1 MGAGSTMNTYTYLST
16 TSSHTLPLQTL
27 SLTTFNALCKGR
39 NNNLIQCK
47 QQQQQQHNTQ
57 FNTLH
62 CETTTMLHELRDSSR
77 KRKRNRNIRS
87 QFNMKPLYDLTN
99 EDDNAL
105 QTSGKELLNT
115 NDHTTGGIGGCV
127 VHGSNDIGKEINI
140 VNGDEF
146 SICSGRTPLHKDTC
160 DTGFIIRH
168 NIIQSSPNLKS
179 VYDLFLTSQVM
190 FKKKQMSCQ
199 LKKRPMILNIHKYCA
214 KVLNGNKDKD
224 SKINDALA
232 LNISIDH
239 VPQCQYNNNSGDNS
253 NSGDSGVIIHQQH
266 INNIHHHHQSPR
278 LHIHTK
284 TQTQFSSN
292 NYTSSISNALLF
304 NYNNIN
310 NNNNNNSNN
319 TINSSINN
327 TSNTTLTSNLK
338 SIQHELSTQITTLYR
353 FAKSHDSISNLT
365 EIFPSIVIYQSKLYS
380 TFKDLT
386 QSNTHILYSSYLNKM
401 LTQMN
406 CKFPSSSSQ
415 VKYSPKYCI
424 VTKHEFAYYTSKEK
438 LIMLGKPILSIPL
451 KHITKV
457 STITTNNKIHLLLF
471 FKSNNNITLKN
482 SSFENKYKKEESYF
496 LFTGSERAL
505 TTTTAATGV
514 DSKNIIMD
522 KEICK
527 WFLILNY
534 LLLLSTTTK

>member
-1 MGAGSTMNTYTYLST
+1 MGAGSTMNNYTYSSSTSSPILALPPLST
-16 TSSHTLPLQTL
+16 T
-27 SLTTFNALCKGR
+27 FNSLCKGR
-39 NNNLIQCK
+39 NNKLIQCK
-47 QQQQQQHNTQ
+47 QQQQHNTQ

-62 CETTTMLHELRDSSR
+62 CETTTMIHELRDSSR

-87 QFNMKPLYDLTN
+87 QFNMKPLYNLTN
-99 EDDNAL
+99 EDNNAL

-127 VHGSNDIGKEINI
+127 VHGSSDVGKEINI
-140 VNGDEF
+140 VNEDE
-146 SICSGRTPLHKDTC
+146 RTPLHKDTC
-160 DTGFIIRH
+160 DTRFIIRH

-179 VYDLFLTSQVM
+179 VYDLFLSSQVTY
-190 FKKKQMSCQ
+190 KKKQMSCQ

-214 KVLNGNKDKD
+214 KVLNGGNKDKE
-224 SKINDALA
+224 SNINDALT

-239 VPQCQYNNNSGDNS
+239 VPQCQYNNNNSGNNS
-253 NSGDSGVIIHQQH
+253 NSGNNNSNSNIIVHQQ
-266 INNIHHHHQSPR
+266 Q
-278 LHIHTK
+278 
-284 TQTQFSSN
+284 TQTQFNSNN

-310 NNNNNNSNN
+310 NINNSNN

-353 FAKSHDSISNLT
+353 FAKSHDSISNIN
-365 EIFPSIVIYQSKLYS
+365 EIFPSIDIYQSKLYS
-380 TFKDLT
+380 TFKDLI

-457 STITTNNKIHLLLF
+457 STVTTNNKIHLLLF
-471 FKSNNNITLKN
+471 FKSNNNPTLKN
-482 SSFENKYKKEESYF
+482 SSFENKYKKGESYF

-505 TTTTAATGV
+505 TTTTAATSV
-514 DSKNIIMD
+514 DMKNIIMD

-534 LLLLSTTTK
+534 LLLLSTNTK

>member
-1 MGAGSTMNTYTYLST
+1 MGAGSTMNTYTYLSS
-16 TSSHTLPLQTL
+16 TSSPLQ
-27 SLTTFNALCKGR
+27 SLTTLNALYKGR
-39 NNNLIQCK
+39 NNNLIQYK
-47 QQQQQQHNTQ
+47 QHQQQ

-62 CETTTMLHELRDSSR
+62 CETTTMIHELRDSSR

-127 VHGSNDIGKEINI
+127 VHGGSDVGKEINI
-140 VNGDEF
+140 VNGDDEF
-146 SICSGRTPLHKDTC
+146 SICSGRTPLHKDTY
-160 DTGFIIRH
+160 DTRFIIRH

-199 LKKRPMILNIHKYCA
+199 LKKRPMVLNIHKYCA
-214 KVLNGNKDKD
+214 KVLNGNKEKD
-224 SKINDALA
+224 RKINDALA

-239 VPQCQYNNNSGDNS
+239 VPQSGDNS

-266 INNIHHHHQSPR
+266 TNNNVHQSHTTTG
-278 LHIHTK
+278 LHTQTQTQ

-310 NNNNNNSNN
+310 NSNN
-319 TINSSINN
+319 TINSSITNS
-327 TSNTTLTSNLK
+327 SNTTLTSNLK

-365 EIFPSIVIYQSKLYS
+365 EIFPSIDISQTKLYS

-406 CKFPSSSSQ
+406 SKFPSSSSQ

-424 VTKHEFAYYTSKEK
+424 ITKHEFAYYTSKEK
-438 LIMLGKPILSIPL
+438 VIMLGKPILSIPL

-457 STITTNNKIHLLLF
+457 STVTTNNKIHLLLF
-471 FKSNNNITLKN
+471 FKSNNNSIVKN
-482 SSFENKYKKEESYF
+482 SSFENKYKKGESYF
-496 LFTGSERAL
+496 LFTGSERGL
-505 TTTTAATGV
+505 TAATGAIGV
-514 DSKNIIMD
+514 DTKNMIMD

-534 LLLLSTTTK
+534 LLLLSTNTK

>member
-1 MGAGSTMNTYTYLST
+1 MGAGSTMNNYTYLCS
-16 TSSHTLPLQTL
+16 TSSHVLPLPTL
-27 SLTTFNALCKGR
+27 STTFNSLCKGR

-47 QQQQQQHNTQ
+47 CKQQHNTQ
-57 FNTLH
+57 FNTLQ
-62 CETTTMLHELRDSSR
+62 CESTTMIHELRDSSR

-87 QFNMKPLYDLTN
+87 QFNMKPLYNLTN
-99 EDDNAL
+99 EDNNAL

-115 NDHTTGGIGGCV
+115 NDHTTGGIAGCV
-127 VHGSNDIGKEINI
+127 VHGSSDVGKEINI
-140 VNGDEF
+140 VNEDE
-146 SICSGRTPLHKDTC
+146 RTPLHKDTC
-160 DTGFIIRH
+160 DTRFIIRH

-179 VYDLFLTSQVM
+179 VYDLFLSSQVTY
-190 FKKKQMSCQ
+190 KKKQMSCQ

-214 KVLNGNKDKD
+214 KVLNGGNKDKE
-224 SKINDALA
+224 SNINDALA

-239 VPQCQYNNNSGDNS
+239 VPQCQYNKNNSGDNS
-253 NSGDSGVIIHQQH
+253 NSGDSNSNSNIIVHQQH
-266 INNIHHHHQSPR
+266 TNNIHQSPG
-278 LHIHTK
+278 LHTQTQ

-304 NYNNIN
+304 NY
-310 NNNNNNSNN
+310 NNNSNN

-353 FAKSHDSISNLT
+353 FAKSHESISNIN
-365 EIFPSIVIYQSKLYS
+365 EIFPSIDIYQSKLYS

-471 FKSNNNITLKN
+471 FKSNNNPTLKN
-482 SSFENKYKKEESYF
+482 SSFENKYKKGESYF

-505 TTTTAATGV
+505 TTTTSAIGV
-514 DSKNIIMD
+514 DNTKNIIMD

-534 LLLLSTTTK
+534 LLLLLLSTNTK